1 MNDQK
6 FQTEFI
12 SFQSELNSFIFRL
25 VMNKQETEDLVQDV
39 YLKAMENLSSFQPH
53 KASLKTWVFTIAL
66 NSAKNRLKQKR
77 RWSEDYLTIAK
88 NYNTAK
94 PERFQNMLKE
104 FRSTP
109 DAVFEMKEHL
119 NYCFSCIS
127 RTLELVQ
134 QVTLLLKE
142 VYGFKQKEIQQI
154 TGLSEGKVKHGIA
167 DARKNMKRI
176 FYNRCSLIN
185 KKGVCSQC
193 TELNGI
199 FNPKQD
205 THIKAKEL
213 KLSPDEKNQD
223 RLLDLRL
230 ALVSSTNPLYGGSS
244 LHTYFAENLEKWID
258 LAKSEK

>member
-1 MNDQK
+1 MNKQK

-12 SFQSELNSFIFRL
+12 SFQSELASFVFRL

-39 YLKAMENLSSFQPH
+39 YLKSVKNLHAFQHH

-66 NSAKNRLKQKR
+66 NTAKNRLKQKK

-88 NYNTAK
+88 DYNTAK
-94 PERFQNMLKE
+94 PERFQNTLKE
-104 FRSTP
+104 FHSTP
-109 DAVFEMKEHL
+109 DAIFEMKEHL

-127 RTLELVQ
+127 KTLELTQ

-154 TGLSEGKVKHGIA
+154 TGLSEGKTKHGIA

-176 FYNRCSLIN
+176 FNNRCSLVN
-185 KKGVCSQC
+185 KEGICSQC

-199 FNPKQD
+199 FNPNQD
-205 THIKAKEL
+205 AHIKAKEL
-213 KLSPDEKNQD
+213 KLSREEKNQD
-223 RLLDLRL
+223 KLLDLRL
-230 ALVSSTNPLYGGSS
+230 AIVKDTDPLNGGSQM
-244 LHTYFAENLEKWID
+244 HIYFAQNLEKWVD
-258 LAKSEK
+258 LAKNEK